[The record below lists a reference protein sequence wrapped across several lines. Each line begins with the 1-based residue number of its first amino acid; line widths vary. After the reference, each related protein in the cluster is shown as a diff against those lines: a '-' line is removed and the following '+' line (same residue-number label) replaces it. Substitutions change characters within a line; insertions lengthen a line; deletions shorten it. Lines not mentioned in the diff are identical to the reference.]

1 MLNQQ
6 YTSQDT
12 SINVINK
19 VYTKGKYVKG
29 SNILDYGGGKYDS
42 NIEYMEQKGCRVIVY
57 DPYNRSEEY
66 NKNTMDF
73 VSNNLIHYI
82 VCSNVLNVIKEDNII
97 TEIIKN
103 ILEIKQKN
111 NGCKVYISVYEGD
124 KTGNQKETTKGWQRN
139 QKTSCYIEFIKNLGY
154 EAKLNKGIIVID

>member
-19 VYTKGKYVKG
+19 VYTKGEYVRG
-29 SNILDYGGGKYDS
+29 SNILDYGGGKFDS
-42 NIEYMEQKGCRVIVY
+42 NIEYMAQKDCHVVVY

-73 VSNNLIHYI
+73 VNNNSINYI
-82 VCSNVLNVIKEDNII
+82 VCSNVLNVIKEDDII
-97 TEIIKN
+97 KEVIKN
-103 ILEIKQKN
+103 ILAIKQKN
-111 NGCKVYISVYEGD
+111 DECKVYISVYEGD

-139 QKTSCYIEFIKNLGY
+139 QKTSCYINLIKDLGCTA
-154 EAKLNKGIIVID
+154 ELNKGIIVVD